1 MNEKEL
7 KAQLSF
13 IPKLEGGLSREKIA
27 GFDNVIVGGMGGSG
41 LAARILFFLDPVF
54 PIWLHDDYGLP
65 TKHEGKTLYVAI
77 SYSGNTAET
86 LSFAQEAL
94 EKHYFLVVVTSGGVL
109 LDWAVRNK
117 LPHVIIPAGFMPR
130 NAILYMLRAL
140 LYVIGHEDLFLDS
153 KNNSIDLQKFLE
165 HGKEIGEKFEKKI
178 PLIYSSRS
186 NYALS
191 YVWKIMLN
199 ETGKIPAFANYFP
212 ELTHNEAQGIIPETA
227 GPLAENL
234 KVLLLLD
241 KEDGIELSR
250 EMSVFQD
257 LISSR
262 GVDVFAFNLP
272 QGKVNQLLHVLS
284 IAGATAGAIAE
295 LHGVDANTVPFI
307 EQLKKSL

>member
-1 MNEKEL
+1 MDETEL

-41 LAARILFFLDPVF
+41 LAARILFFLDPTF
-54 PIWLHDDYGLP
+54 PAWLHDDYHLP
-65 TKHEGKTLYVAI
+65 IKSEGKTLYVAV

-86 LSFAQEAL
+86 LSFVKEAL
-94 EKHYFLVVVTSGGVL
+94 EKQYPLVAITSGGVL
-109 LDWAVRNK
+109 LDWAVK
-117 LPHVIIPAGFMPR
+117 KTVPHVLIPFGFEPR
-130 NAILYMLRAL
+130 NAVLMMLKAL
-140 LYVIGHEDLFLDS
+140 LYIISREDLFPET
-153 KNNSIDLQKFLE
+153 KRGSIDIQKAFE

-186 NYALS
+186 NYTLS
-191 YVWKIMLN
+191 YIWKIMLN

-227 GPLAENL
+227 GLIAKNL
-234 KVLLLLD
+234 KILLLLD

-257 LISSR
+257 IASSQ
-262 GVDVFAFNLP
+262 GVDVFVFNLP
-272 QGKVNQLLHVLS
+272 QGKANKLLS
-284 IAGATAGAIAE
+284 ILSMASAAARTIAE
-295 LHGVDANTVPFI
+295 SRGIDANTVPFI

>member
-1 MNEKEL
+1 MDETEL

-13 IPKLEGGLSREKIA
+13 IPKLEGGLSRTKIA
-27 GFDNVIVGGMGGSG
+27 RFDNVIIGGMGGSG
-41 LAARILFFLDPVF
+41 LVARILFFLDPTF
-54 PIWLHDDYGLP
+54 PAWLHDDYHLP
-65 TKHEGKTLYVAI
+65 IKSEGKTLYVAV

-86 LSFAQEAL
+86 LSFVKEAL
-94 EKHYFLVVVTSGGVL
+94 EKQYPLVAITSGGVL
-109 LDWAVRNK
+109 LDWAVK
-117 LPHVIIPAGFMPR
+117 KTVPHVLIPFGFEPR
-130 NAILYMLRAL
+130 NAVLMMLKAL
-140 LYVIGHEDLFLDS
+140 LYVISREDLFPETKRD
-153 KNNSIDLQKFLE
+153 SIDIQKALE

-178 PLIYSSRS
+178 PLVYSSRS

-191 YVWKIMLN
+191 YIWKIMLN

>member
-1 MNEKEL
+1 MDETEL

-13 IPKLEGGLSREKIA
+13 IPKLEGGLSRTKIA
-27 GFDNVIVGGMGGSG
+27 RFDNVIIGGMGGSG
-41 LAARILFFLDPVF
+41 LVARILFFLDPTF
-54 PIWLHDDYGLP
+54 PAWLHDDYHLP
-65 TKHEGKTLYVAI
+65 IKSEGKTLYVAV
-77 SYSGNTAET
+77 SYSGNTVET
-86 LSFAQEAL
+86 LSFAKEAL
-94 EKHYFLVVVTSGGVL
+94 EKQYPLVAITSGGVL
-109 LDWAVRNK
+109 LDWAVK
-117 LPHVIIPAGFMPR
+117 KTVPHVLIPFGFEPR
-130 NAILYMLRAL
+130 NAVLMMLKAL
-140 LYVIGHEDLFLDS
+140 LYIISREDLFPET
-153 KNNSIDLQKFLE
+153 KRGSIDIQKAFE

-178 PLIYSSRS
+178 PLVYSSRS

-191 YVWKIMLN
+191 YIWKIMLN

>member
-1 MNEKEL
+1 MDETEL

-13 IPKLEGGLSREKIA
+13 IPKLEGGLSRTKIA
-27 GFDNVIVGGMGGSG
+27 RFDNVIIGGMGGSG
-41 LAARILFFLDPVF
+41 LVARILFFLDPTF
-54 PIWLHDDYGLP
+54 PAWLHDDYHLP
-65 TKHEGKTLYVAI
+65 IKSEGKTLYVAV
-77 SYSGNTAET
+77 SYSGNTVET
-86 LSFAQEAL
+86 LSFAKEAL
-94 EKHYFLVVVTSGGVL
+94 EKQYPLVAITSGGVL
-109 LDWAVRNK
+109 LDWAVK
-117 LPHVIIPAGFMPR
+117 KTVPHVLIPFGFEPR
-130 NAILYMLRAL
+130 NAVLMMLKAL
-140 LYVIGHEDLFLDS
+140 LYVISREDLFPETKRD
-153 KNNSIDLQKFLE
+153 SIDIQKALE

-178 PLIYSSRS
+178 PLVYSSRS

-191 YVWKIMLN
+191 YIWKIMLN

-227 GPLAENL
+227 GLIAKNL
-234 KVLLLLD
+234 KILLLLD

>member
-1 MNEKEL
+1 MDETEL

-41 LAARILFFLDPVF
+41 LAARILFFLDPTF
-54 PIWLHDDYGLP
+54 PAWLHDDYHLP
-65 TKHEGKTLYVAI
+65 IKSEGKTLYVAV

-86 LSFAQEAL
+86 LSFVKEAL
-94 EKHYFLVVVTSGGVL
+94 EKQYPLVAITSGGVL
-109 LDWAVRNK
+109 LDWAVK
-117 LPHVIIPAGFMPR
+117 KTVPHVLIPFGFEPR
-130 NAILYMLRAL
+130 NAVLMMLKAL
-140 LYVIGHEDLFLDS
+140 LYVISREDLFPETKRD
-153 KNNSIDLQKFLE
+153 SIDIQKALE

-186 NYALS
+186 NYTLS
-191 YVWKIMLN
+191 YIWKIMLN

-257 LISSR
+257 IASSQ
-262 GVDVFAFNLP
+262 GVDVFVFNLP
-272 QGKVNQLLHVLS
+272 QGKANKLLS
-284 IAGATAGAIAE
+284 ILSMASAAARTIAE
-295 LHGVDANTVPFI
+295 SRGIDANTVPFI

>member
-1 MNEKEL
+1 MDETEL

-13 IPKLEGGLSREKIA
+13 IPKLEGGLSRTKIA
-27 GFDNVIVGGMGGSG
+27 RFDNVIIGGMGGSG
-41 LAARILFFLDPVF
+41 LVARILFFLDPTF
-54 PIWLHDDYGLP
+54 PAWLHDDYHLP
-65 TKHEGKTLYVAI
+65 IKSEGKTLYVAV

-86 LSFAQEAL
+86 LSFVKEAL
-94 EKHYFLVVVTSGGVL
+94 EKQYPLVAITSGGVL
-109 LDWAVRNK
+109 LDWAVK
-117 LPHVIIPAGFMPR
+117 KTVPHVLIPFGFEPR
-130 NAILYMLRAL
+130 NAVLMMLKAL
-140 LYVIGHEDLFLDS
+140 LYVISREDLFPETKRD
-153 KNNSIDLQKFLE
+153 SIDIQKALE

-178 PLIYSSRS
+178 PLVYSSRS

-191 YVWKIMLN
+191 YIWKIMLN

-257 LISSR
+257 IASSQ
-262 GVDVFAFNLP
+262 GVDVFVFNLP
-272 QGKVNQLLHVLS
+272 QGKANKLLS
-284 IAGATAGAIAE
+284 ILSMASAAARTIAE
-295 LHGVDANTVPFI
+295 SRGIDANTVPFI

>member
-1 MNEKEL
+1 MDETEL

-13 IPKLEGGLSREKIA
+13 IPKLEGGLSRTKIA
-27 GFDNVIVGGMGGSG
+27 RFDNVIIGGMGGSG
-41 LAARILFFLDPVF
+41 LVARILFFLDPTF
-54 PIWLHDDYGLP
+54 PAWLHDDYHLP
-65 TKHEGKTLYVAI
+65 IKSEGKTLYVAV
-77 SYSGNTAET
+77 SYSGNTVET
-86 LSFAQEAL
+86 LSFAKEAL
-94 EKHYFLVVVTSGGVL
+94 EKQYPLVAITSGGVL
-109 LDWAVRNK
+109 LDWAVK
-117 LPHVIIPAGFMPR
+117 KTVPHVLIPFGFEPR
-130 NAILYMLRAL
+130 NAVLMMLKAL
-140 LYVIGHEDLFLDS
+140 LYVISREDLFPETKRD
-153 KNNSIDLQKFLE
+153 SIDIQKALE

-178 PLIYSSRS
+178 PLVYSSRS

-191 YVWKIMLN
+191 YIWKIMLN